1 MYYDAIVEAYY
12 KEKTAS
18 KTAFFGIDRSFLEN
32 GVYNYNTQIINTD
45 VSLFFLFF
53 LIWSPI

>member
-53 LIWSPI
+53 